1 MEAAGMTRD
10 RTVTIL
16 SLILPVC
23 LSSSPHFRSKFFRVE
38 SNKLV
43 HAEEASHERL
53 PGPSRSQE
61 HGQFRKEGCESWE
74 PKRGESFEW
83 MQKGGT
89 GYIRMSSLSLKKPEF
104 VGRRQWKEHRLWE
117 PYRPG
122 MGSLGNCVIMGK
134 LLSLSFNSLVCKM
147 GTIILPKVVVNL
159 SDLIEVKCPAS
170 PA

>member
-1 MEAAGMTRD
+1 MTRD

-61 HGQFRKEGCESWE
+61 HGQFGKKGVRVGSQREENLLSECRKEARATYVC
-74 PKRGESFEW
+74 P
-83 MQKGGT
+83 
-89 GYIRMSSLSLKKPEF
+89 
-104 VGRRQWKEHRLWE
+104 
-117 PYRPG
+117 
-122 MGSLGNCVIMGK
+122 
-134 LLSLSFNSLVCKM
+134 LSLS
-147 GTIILPKVVVNL
+147 
-159 SDLIEVKCPAS
+159 
-170 PA
+170 